1 MRAERGG
8 GRSGQAVPHLRRLDR
23 PRRGHHILLLLLRAE
38 ALLQTPEYGRVGG
51 DEKKRVRTARRWSI
65 SSDSWAGLT
74 LVYDVPPSCPA
85 AQPLLPTAHQL
96 KQNLAEG
103 GTAKSSQHN
112 YQSRWIT
119 LYSANQVQCCCCCRY
134 TCN

>member
-85 AQPLLPTAHQL
+85 AWPVLPISHQP
-96 KQNLAEG
+96 KQAEG
-103 GTAKSSQHN
+103 GTTWVEQLKSQHTKPS
-112 YQSRWIT
+112 YPSGCPT
-119 LYSANQVQCCCCCRY
+119 LF
-134 TCN
+134 T